1 MQENERQRSH
11 RVANFTTFVFKTCVC
26 LFFPNKSI
34 SFIEDKIWR
43 FYVTSGNLPSC
54 CAIVKGGGGQIW
66 IQGVIFWSSDF
77 CCFIVLQVVFTE
89 AFRAKEYHSQTPP
102 HVFKFKYNA
111 THPYEREIG
120 TQVLMDILLLAK
132 CDVFLHAESSVAAL
146 ASYFNP
152 HMRSY
157 FMDEKPAKVGLTL

>member
-1 MQENERQRSH
+1 MAILCNKWK
-11 RVANFTTFVFKTCVC
+11 FTILLC
-26 LFFPNKSI
+26 
-34 SFIEDKIWR
+34 
-43 FYVTSGNLPSC
+43 NLE
-54 CAIVKGGGGQIW
+54 GGGG
-66 IQGVIFWSSDF
+66 GGGAVKFESRGSYFDPVIF
-77 CCFIVLQVVFTE
+77 VALQVVFTE